1 MSLNIVNCSDL
12 NLLDVLKKRKL
23 NYLPLHFKTIEIDFF
38 DKADIEN
45 WIKNKL
51 NGRYCIVNTQKIDV
65 DNKVKKI
72 ISVGFENES
81 ELTYFILACPYLRRN
96 K

>member
-1 MSLNIVNCSDL
+1 MSINNFDCSDL

-23 NYLPLHFKTIEIDFF
+23 NYLPLHFKNIDIDLF
-38 DKADIEN
+38 DKAEIEK
-45 WIKNKL
+45 WVKNKL
-51 NGRYCIVNTQKIDV
+51 QGRYCIVNTQKIEENNRLKNV
-65 DNKVKKI
+65 VSI
-72 ISVGFENES
+72 GFEDET

>member
-1 MSLNIVNCSDL
+1 MSINNFNCSDL

-23 NYLPLHFKTIEIDFF
+23 NYLPIHFKNIEIDLF
-38 DKADIEN
+38 DKAQIEE
-45 WIKNKL
+45 WVKNKL
-51 NGRYCIVNTQKIDV
+51 QGRYCIVNTQKIEENNRLKNV
-65 DNKVKKI
+65 VSI
-72 ISVGFENES
+72 GFEDET